1 MHVYVILRADGQLLQ
16 PAENQTDRQ
25 SKWNQRDQ
33 IHYGYIHS
41 FTQSQVAVQ
50 YVPGGDAAEDSIEIT
65 AAQRE
70 QNPTGWVPQLG
81 RVLVSLTERVD
92 EMTDLR

>member
-16 PAENQTDRQ
+16 PAENQTDRSQ
-25 SKWNQRDQ
+25 KDQ

-41 FTQSQVAVQ
+41 FIQSQA
-50 YVPGGDAAEDSIEIT
+50 PGGDAAEDSAEIT

-70 QNPTGWVPQLG
+70 QNPTGWVPQLSC
-81 RVLVSLTERVD
+81 VLVSLTERVD